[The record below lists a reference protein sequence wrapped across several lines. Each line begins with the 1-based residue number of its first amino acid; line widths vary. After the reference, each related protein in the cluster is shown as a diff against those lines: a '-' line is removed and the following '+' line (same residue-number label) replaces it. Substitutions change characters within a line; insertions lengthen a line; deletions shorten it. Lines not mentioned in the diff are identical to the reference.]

1 MIDQIINDAGQF
13 VIFSLHTQLS
23 TRRILAEPIIRLRN
37 IDNHLYLIG
46 DTSYQSR
53 PYMCKNYKFAN
64 PTMVDKMRFDSVV
77 NGGMVVI

>member
-37 IDNHLYLIG
+37 INIYLIG

-53 PYMCKNYKFAN
+53 PYMCKNDKFAN
-64 PTMVDKMRFDSVV
+64 PAMVDKMRFDYAV
-77 NGGMVVI
+77 NGGRVVI